1 MHKQHPQTAY
11 RKDAVL
17 IGTIF
22 ENCDRQNSSLQAIS
36 PQFSCGSA
44 RIKNKGPI
52 FNCQNG
58 GTIMAIFEKTIR
70 NKNFD
75 KLLRKLEN
83 EIPDSSWSADLE
95 AGSDFKEGDAR
106 CSVRVFERYSMM
118 GGNRLSLTL
127 TMFQNGDSPIR
138 LSAITAGGSQAV
150 FFKVNTL
157 GEESFLND
165 VKDLLEEILEE

>member
-1 MHKQHPQTAY
+1 
-11 RKDAVL
+11 
-17 IGTIF
+17 
-22 ENCDRQNSSLQAIS
+22 
-36 PQFSCGSA
+36 
-44 RIKNKGPI
+44 
-52 FNCQNG
+52 
-58 GTIMAIFEKTIR
+58 MAIFEKTIR

-75 KLLRKLEN
+75 KLLRKLEQ

-138 LSAITAGGSQAV
+138 LSAITAGSQAV